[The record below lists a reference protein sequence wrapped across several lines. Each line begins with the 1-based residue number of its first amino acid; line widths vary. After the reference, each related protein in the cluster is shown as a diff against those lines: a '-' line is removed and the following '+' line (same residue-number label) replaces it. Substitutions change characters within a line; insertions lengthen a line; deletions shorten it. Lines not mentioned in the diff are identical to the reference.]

1 MKPKR
6 SLPFISS
13 SHKFRALSKTIIY
26 QLLIV
31 FGAVLAGL
39 GYTLFQVPFDL
50 AAGGLS
56 GLGIIVNEFTGL
68 PVGLLYFVMNLP
80 LLVLGYFYLGKWR
93 FIFSTT
99 LAVICFSAATDI
111 FGRVMPEILSTYPI
125 TDDVLLSAIYA
136 GLVYGLGVGIIFRAG
151 GTIGGTSITGRI
163 LHQKIGC
170 PLSQAYLY
178 TDGAIIFMA
187 GLVFGWEKALLALIS
202 LFFCGFTS
210 DFVLE
215 GASHV
220 RTAMIIT
227 DRPRELRRALMSGL
241 NRGISYWSITGGYT
255 DTQHTMLYCTVSRS
269 QVTDLKYIVGQTD
282 PNAFIVIGV
291 AQQAYGSGF
300 RMMKNSD
307 KAKEAAAQKNK
318 RPRMPR
324 A

>member
-1 MKPKR
+1 MTQKR
-6 SLPFISS
+6 ILPFISS
-13 SHKFRALSKTIIY
+13 SYKFRALSKTLFY
-26 QLLIV
+26 QLLIG
-31 FGAVLAGL
+31 FGAILAGL

-56 GLGIIVNEFTGL
+56 GLGIIINEFTGL
-68 PVGLLYFVMNLP
+68 PVGMLYLVMNIP

-93 FIFSTT
+93 FIFSTS

-111 FGRVMPEILSTYPI
+111 FGRIMPEVLRTYPI
-125 TDDVLLSAIYA
+125 TEDVLLSAIYA

-163 LHQKIGC
+163 LHLKLGC

-178 TDGAIIFMA
+178 TDGAIIFLA
-187 GLVFGWEKALLALIS
+187 GLVFGWEKALLALIT

-220 RTAMIIT
+220 RTALIIT
-227 DRPRELRRALMSGL
+227 DKPAELRRALMSGL
-241 NRGISYWSITGGYT
+241 NRGITYWSITGGYT
-255 DTQHTMLYCTVSRS
+255 DSPHTMLYCTISRS

-282 PNAFIVIGV
+282 PYAFTVIGV
-291 AQQAYGSGF
+291 AQQALGGGF
-300 RMMKNSD
+300 KLM
-307 KAKEAAAQKNK
+307 KEAK
-318 RPRMPR
+318 R
-324 A
+324 